1 MARPL
6 DSIAQADAD
15 HKELQQLAETLGL
28 KDQVDEPLYA
38 ADGLQGLVQSSAYE
52 PGDARLSPGVLSP
65 GRLSLPTSED
75 LLRTPPPSQLAIRPA
90 MAPGSQAV
98 VAAMRALQERVREL
112 THDNVGLAAEAG
124 SLREQVSSLQ
134 AAAQRGAAAKAERE
148 EAFRSAGQ
156 AAADAARVQ
165 AEQAREGR
173 GLTTL
178 VVTLYHS
185 RSQNPIP
192 VPRPRPQL
200 YIHTGCASPS
210 AWP

>member
-6 DSIAQADAD
+6 DSIAQAEAD

-28 KDQVDEPLYA
+28 KEVDEPLYA
-38 ADGLQGLVQSSAYE
+38 ADDLQGLVQSSAYE
-52 PGDARLSPGVLSP
+52 PDDARLSPGVLSP

-75 LLRTPPPSQLAIRPA
+75 LLRTPPPSQLAVRPA

-134 AAAQRGAAAKAERE
+134 AAAQREAAAKAERE

-200 YIHTGCASPS
+200 YILTGCASPS

>member
-6 DSIAQADAD
+6 DSIAQAEAD

-28 KDQVDEPLYA
+28 KEVDEPLYA
-38 ADGLQGLVQSSAYE
+38 ADDLQGLVQSSAYE

-75 LLRTPPPSQLAIRPA
+75 LLRTPPPSQLAVRPA

-134 AAAQRGAAAKAERE
+134 AAAQREAAAKAERE
-148 EAFRSAGQ
+148 KAFRSAGR
-156 AAADAARVQ
+156 AAADSARVQ

-173 GLTTL
+173 
-178 VVTLYHS
+178 VVTLYHN

-192 VPRPRPQL
+192 RPRP
-200 YIHTGCASPS
+200 YILTSSRSRAGL
-210 AWP
+210 

>member
-38 ADGLQGLVQSSAYE
+38 ADDLQGLVQSSAYE

-75 LLRTPPPSQLAIRPA
+75 LLRTPPPSQLAA

-134 AAAQRGAAAKAERE
+134 AAAQREAAAKAERE
-148 EAFRSAGQ
+148 EAFRSAGR
-156 AAADAARVQ
+156 AAADSARVQ

-173 GLTTL
+173 
-178 VVTLYHS
+178 VVTLCHN

-192 VPRPRPQL
+192 RPRP
-200 YIHTGCASPS
+200 YILTPS
-210 AWP
+210 RSRAGS

>member
-1 MARPL
+1 MLRAASLLPRR
-6 DSIAQADAD
+6 SA
-15 HKELQQLAETLGL
+15 LA
-28 KDQVDEPLYA
+28 V
-38 ADGLQGLVQSSAYE
+38 
-52 PGDARLSPGVLSP
+52 
-65 GRLSLPTSED
+65 
-75 LLRTPPPSQLAIRPA
+75 RPA

-134 AAAQRGAAAKAERE
+134 AAAQREAAAKAERE

-173 GLTTL
+173 GFKTI
-178 VVTLYHS
+178 VVTLYHD

-192 VPRPRPQL
+192 RPQPDIL
-200 YIHTGCASPS
+200 TVYASP
-210 AWP
+210 

>member
-1 MARPL
+1 MAL

-28 KDQVDEPLYA
+28 KEVDEPLYA
-38 ADGLQGLVQSSAYE
+38 ADDLQGLVQSSAYE

-75 LLRTPPPSQLAIRPA
+75 LLRTPPPSQLAVRPA

-124 SLREQVSSLQ
+124 MSRARFAVKFRDTVGMTPGSYLSEWRLGLAQSLLRRGTPVNVVADEVGYANASALSRVFTARKGEPPTAWVRRV
-134 AAAQRGAAAKAERE
+134 AATDEPDDPA
-148 EAFRSAGQ
+148 
-156 AAADAARVQ
+156 
-165 AEQAREGR
+165 
-173 GLTTL
+173 
-178 VVTLYHS
+178 
-185 RSQNPIP
+185 
-192 VPRPRPQL
+192 
-200 YIHTGCASPS
+200 
-210 AWP
+210 